1 MKKPLTKTIHLTED
15 WNFSLKTPIVPT
27 FGQIVRSR
35 TKNREKCAPKTF
47 STKCRP
53 LTIDGNFRACQ
64 VLKTSTKSMKFGIW
78 KGIKNNARL
87 LDLGSHLYFSVTGK

>member
-1 MKKPLTKTIHLTED
+1 MKMRIDKDYNLTED

-27 FGQIVRSR
+27 FGQIVRLR
-35 TKNREKCAPKTF
+35 TKNREKCAPITF
-47 STKCRP
+47 STKCRT

-64 VLKTSTKSMKFGIW
+64 VLKTSTKTMKFGIW

-87 LDLGSHLYFSVTGK
+87 LDVCSHLYFSVTGK